1 MVIDNLNVNS
11 TSNKTDNLKLII
23 HGKVKVLVTTRTKI
37 DLAFPLN
44 QFIKLLKT
52 LQAWQKQKT
61 EVFLYMFEKIL
72 QLEN

>member
-23 HGKVKVLVTTRTKI
+23 HGKVKVLVITRTKI

-52 LQAWQKQKT
+52 LQA
-61 EVFLYMFEKIL
+61 
-72 QLEN
+72 